1 VFFSKKNP
9 TTKADG
15 GQVLIFQK
23 KTFLLFVTGF
33 TGWPL
38 AIGCQPWPPRD
49 GGRVI
54 ELIFFSKIGYRIE
67 I

>member
-1 VFFSKKNP
+1 VFFQKKNP
-9 TTKADG
+9 TTKANG

-38 AIGCQPWPPRD
+38 AIGCQPWPQEGWRQGYRID
-49 GGRVI
+49 
-54 ELIFFSKIGYRIE
+54 FFSKIGYRIE